1 MFGSVFDNA
10 FPGQTLL
17 DVLGNGGGG
26 WDALGRHVVAAVL
39 NAASSDVGY
48 PWSVG
53 QVIGAFN
60 GVYPGGDYEGLKNT
74 LARMNEQGCPLN

>member
-1 MFGSVFDNA
+1 
-10 FPGQTLL
+10 
-17 DVLGNGGGG
+17 
-26 WDALGRHVVAAVL
+26 VL
-39 NAASSDVGY
+39 NAASSGVGY